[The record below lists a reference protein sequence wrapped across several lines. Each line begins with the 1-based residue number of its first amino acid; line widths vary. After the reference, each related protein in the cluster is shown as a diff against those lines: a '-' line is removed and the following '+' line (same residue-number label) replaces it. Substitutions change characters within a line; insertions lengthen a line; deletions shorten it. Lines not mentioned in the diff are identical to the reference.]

1 MNKSGPTAAIAAIF
15 LTFIGV
21 MPLQPAG
28 AAELGTAAEP
38 VARPSV
44 QRAWQTIED
53 LASSSNPQHRK
64 YSAAAFALLAQK
76 HGRALESVKSLL
88 QSDHE
93 AEVRTFTAAA
103 LGQERV
109 RAAIPAL
116 REALDDPAAPVA
128 FAAAKALWDMRDR
141 SGAIVFQE
149 VLTGARKNSEGLVNS
164 YLSDARHKMRDPK
177 GLAMMGVKEATS
189 AFFGPAGMAISFA
202 QESMKDKGAAGR
214 AYAATALA
222 DDRSTKSRE
231 ILESALQDS
240 SPLVRAAAC
249 RSLAIL
255 NDRRSRVFVEP
266 LLDDKDDGARALA
279 SAAYIRLNEPARA
292 RKPSR

>member
-1 MNKSGPTAAIAAIF
+1 MAISPT
-15 LTFIGV
+15 
-21 MPLQPAG
+21 PARRC
-28 AAELGTAAEP
+28 AT
-38 VARPSV
+38 
-44 QRAWQTIED
+44 
-53 LASSSNPQHRK
+53 RK
-64 YSAAAFALLAQK
+64 
-76 HGRALESVKSLL
+76 R
-88 QSDHE
+88 
-93 AEVRTFTAAA
+93 
-103 LGQERV
+103 
-109 RAAIPAL
+109 
-116 REALDDPAAPVA
+116 
-128 FAAAKALWDMRDR
+128 
-141 SGAIVFQE
+141 
-149 VLTGARKNSEGLVNS
+149 
-164 YLSDARHKMRDPK
+164 
-177 GLAMMGVKEATS
+177 LAMMGVKEATS

-214 AYAATALA
+214 AYAAGALA

-292 RKPSR
+292 KSRPRNRGYCPASFAASCVSR